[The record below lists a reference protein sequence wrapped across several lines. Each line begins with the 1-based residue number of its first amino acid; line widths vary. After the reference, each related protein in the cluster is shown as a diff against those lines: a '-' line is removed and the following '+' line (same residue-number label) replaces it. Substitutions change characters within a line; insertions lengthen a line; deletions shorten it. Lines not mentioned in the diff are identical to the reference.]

1 MTLEDRLHAHAV
13 QLMQWHGTD
22 RPGAVSELYKVLQG
36 EPELLFALFGE
47 QAIKGRIRGYLADI
61 SESGLTGS

>member
-13 QLMQWHGTD
+13 QLMQWHATD
-22 RPGAVSELYKVLQG
+22 RDLAVDELYKVLEG
-36 EPELLFALFGE
+36 EPELLFALFG
-47 QAIKGRIRGYLADI
+47 ARSVRNRLHSYLAEI